1 MIQNLVK
8 VISDTMGSRSLL
20 AQKSFRVHDVISS
33 FHWTSVQ
40 ENPSRMTVQIGE
52 KRHVELL
59 PHALE
64 CVNHSCEPNAFFDTE
79 KLQLICIKP
88 ITHGEEITFFY
99 PSAEW
104 DMGAPFDCHC
114 GSAHC
119 IGRVAGAKYL
129 SVVQRTQYQ
138 FTEFIQ
144 QKIKQTSL

>member
-1 MIQNLVK
+1 MIQHLVK
-8 VISDTMGSRSLL
+8 VILDTMGSRSLL
-20 AQKSFRVHDVISS
+20 AQKSFRVHDVISP

-40 ENPSRMTVQIGE
+40 ENPSRMTVQISE
-52 KRHVELL
+52 KQHVELL

-79 KLQLICIKP
+79 RKQLVCIKP
-88 ITHGEEITFFY
+88 ITYGEEITFFY

-114 GSAHC
+114 GSVHC
-119 IGRVAGAKYL
+119 VGRVAGAKYL
-129 SVVQRTQYQ
+129 SATQRTQYQ

-144 QKIKQTSL
+144 QKIMKSSL

>member
-1 MIQNLVK
+1 MIQHFVK
-8 VISDTMGSRSLL
+8 VISDAQGGRSLL
-20 AQKSFRVHDVISS
+20 AEKSFRVHDVISP

-52 KRHVELL
+52 KQHIELL
-59 PHALE
+59 PYALE

-79 KLQLICIKP
+79 RRQLICIKP
-88 ITHGEEITFFY
+88 ITHREEITFFY

-114 GSAHC
+114 GSVHC

-129 SVVQRTQYQ
+129 SALQRIQYQ

-144 QKIKQTSL
+144 QKITNSSL